1 MGTFLIAHPYVLV
14 IDNRKKLVIL
24 PSIDKPSPK
33 KLIHNG
39 RHQDWQ
45 MTLTFPESLKY
56 LPEILKITPAG
67 KH

>member
-1 MGTFLIAHPYVLV
+1 MGTFLIARPYVLV
-14 IDNRKKLVIL
+14 IDNRNKVVIL
-24 PSIDKPSPK
+24 SSIDKPSPK
-33 KLIHNG
+33 KRIHNG
-39 RHQDWQ
+39 RQQGWQ

>member
-1 MGTFLIAHPYVLV
+1 MGTFLIARSYVLV
-14 IDNRKKLVIL
+14 IDNRKKVVIL

-33 KLIHNG
+33 KRIHNG
-39 RHQDWQ
+39 RQQGWQ
-45 MTLTFPESLKY
+45 MTLTFPKF